1 MKTLYVSDLDGTL
14 LTPEKKI
21 SGASADILNQLIQK
35 GVLFTVATARSPATA
50 CEVLSN
56 LNLELPG
63 ILLNGA
69 VLYDFQN
76 RRFAGSAPM
85 SYQAA
90 AEALT
95 VYRQAGRLPFLY
107 TLEDDEIC
115 VSYERFGHQA
125 EERFC
130 RERKGKAYKRFEQ
143 RELFL
148 TPEDV
153 PIYFTM
159 MDEKEIVEPLYR
171 RIQRIPGLKAAF
183 YRDNYEDVY
192 FLEVFSSQA
201 SKSLAVRRMKES
213 LGADRVVAF
222 GDNGNDVDMLLAADV
237 GCAVGNA
244 APAAKAA
251 ADRIIGA
258 NTEDGVAEYL
268 KPLMD
273 KM

>member
-14 LTPEKKI
+14 LTPEKKV
-21 SGASADILNQLIQK
+21 SEASADLLNRLIQK
-35 GVLFTVATARSPATA
+35 GMLFTVATARSPATA

-56 LNLELPG
+56 LKLELPG

-69 VLYDFQN
+69 VFYDFQN
-76 RRFAGSAPM
+76 KQFVGSAPM
-85 SYQAA
+85 SYEAA
-90 AEALT
+90 SEALR
-95 VYRQAGRLPFLY
+95 VYRQAGRMPFLY
-107 TLEDDEIC
+107 TLEDNEIC
-115 VSYERFGHQA
+115 VSYERFGHIA

-130 RERKGKAYKRFEQ
+130 QERKGKAYKRFEQ
-143 RELFL
+143 RDLVL

-171 RIQRIPGLKAAF
+171 EIQKIPGLKAAF
-183 YRDNYEDVY
+183 YHDNYEDVY

-201 SKSLAVRRMKES
+201 SKSLAVLRLKEM
-213 LGADRVVAF
+213 LGAGRIVAF
-222 GDNGNDVDMLLAADV
+222 GDNGNDVDMLTAADV

-244 APAAKAA
+244 SPEVKAA
-251 ADRIIGA
+251 ADQIIGP

-268 KPLMD
+268 RMLMD